1 MTHRGR
7 LRSRTLRLPRSH
19 AAAARSF
26 HQAVGFEQSK
36 KRRTHSRRDWPF
48 GARFTLTRNEGLISE
63 MGYHGASWAST
74 GTGFPNPFEGE
85 IAGTAVFI
93 LY

>member
-7 LRSRTLRLPRSH
+7 LRRRTLRLPRGH
-19 AAAARSF
+19 AAAARSLR
-26 HQAVGFEQSK
+26 QTLSLELSEN
-36 KRRTHSRRDWPF
+36 RRTHSRRDWPF

-74 GTGFPNPFEGE
+74 GTGFTNPFEGDNT
-85 IAGTAVFI
+85 GTAVFI
-93 LY
+93 LH